1 MMHLSAATVR
11 AVVPSLAA
19 VTIVVLATP
28 ALGGMPNAI
37 AAPGHVPIATVHGEG
52 AQIYECKANAGGRL
66 AWQFREPIATLM
78 LNDKTVGH
86 HSAGPAWAFNDGSAI
101 TGRITASA
109 PGATRR
115 DIPWL
120 RLDVTGH
127 SGNGEL
133 SDATTVQR
141 INTRG
146 GAMAGSCRQPG
157 AFLSVPYAADY
168 VFLRKS

>member
-1 MMHLSAATVR
+1 MMHLSATTVR
-11 AVVPSLAA
+11 AVVPALAV
-19 VTIVVLATP
+19 VTIMVLATP
-28 ALGGMPNAI
+28 ARGGTPDAI
-37 AAPGHVPIATVHGEG
+37 AAPDQVPIVTVHGEG

-66 AWQFREPIATLM
+66 AWQFREPIATLL
-78 LNDKTVGH
+78 LNDKTVGRH
-86 HSAGPAWAFNDGSAI
+86 FAGPTWALDDGSAI
-101 TGRITASA
+101 TGRTAASA

-133 SDATTVQR
+133 SIATTVQR

-146 GAMAGSCRQPG
+146 GAMAGPCHRPG
-157 AFLSVPYAADY
+157 ALRSVPYSADY
-168 VFLRKS
+168 VFLRRS